1 MKNPEKRLENF
12 PMPTQ
17 PTMNSTLSSPLANS
31 ATGAQ
36 TLLELDA
43 ATFQKSFNRQAF
55 TIRHHLTSHPLL
67 ALPRLIELSRS
78 LSAESV
84 EYNAGNAS
92 VSQNPDE
99 TPRTGLSIEETLRRI
114 EEECSWLVLKNVE
127 RDAQYKALLDA
138 CLDEIQPHSEPLA
151 PGMCGREAFIF
162 VSSAGSTT
170 PFHIDPEYNFLL
182 QIRGTKSMT
191 VFDRADRAVIS
202 EQTLEKYYS
211 GAHRNLEFKPE
222 YEAKGQTFELAPGTG
237 LHVPVTAPHFVK
249 NGDQVSISLSITF
262 QNPEN
267 ERRRTLYHANAELRK
282 RGLNPAGAGESKLR
296 DGVKVGA
303 YRALRR
309 AGLAGRSK

>member
-1 MKNPEKRLENF
+1 MTPSISNP
-12 PMPTQ
+12 
-17 PTMNSTLSSPLANS
+17 
-31 ATGAQ
+31 AQ

-43 ATFQKSFNRQAF
+43 ATFERSFNRRAF
-55 TIRHHLTSHPLL
+55 KVRHHLSAHPLL
-67 ALPRLIELSRS
+67 NLPRLLELSRA
-78 LSAESV
+78 LPEQLV

-92 VSQNPDE
+92 ISQNPDE

-127 RDAQYKALLDA
+127 RDPEYKALLDA
-138 CLDEIQPHSEPLA
+138 CLDEIQPFSDPVA

-162 VSSAGSTT
+162 VSSPGSTT

-182 QIRGTKSMT
+182 QIQGTKFMT
-191 VFDRADRAVIS
+191 VFDRADRSVIS
-202 EQTLEKYYS
+202 EETLESYYC

-222 YEAKGQTFELAPGTG
+222 YEAKGQAFELSPGTG
-237 LHVPVTAPHFVK
+237 LHVPVTAPHFVR

-282 RGLNPAGAGESKLR
+282 RGLRPVAVGHSRLR
-296 DGVKVGA
+296 DGVKVNA

-309 AGLAGRSK
+309 SGLAARK